1 MNMRE
6 LMLLGI
12 GLVALLGG
20 AACGGASDGIVDSAS
35 EVTGGGAV
43 GGAAQAVAEAVGDQ
57 TVAKPHVHPA
67 EPAEAGEAG
76 ALAVVEPA
84 LANSL
89 RRRVASQCALRLEED
104 FAALY
109 QLVAPADR
117 ERIDLRGFLEVYGG
131 GVLVVEELLPLE
143 IEVDP
148 SGEFADVLMRTVGR
162 LELERLPERY
172 RQTLRT
178 PDPEALV
185 RELEHRVR
193 WEQVDGEWY
202 FRLDEAGD
210 HRH

>member
-117 ERIDLRGFLEVYGG
+117 ERIDLRGFL
-131 GVLVVEELLPLE
+131 
-143 IEVDP
+143 
-148 SGEFADVLMRTVGR
+148 AAR
-162 LELERLPERY
+162 LEDLGLESTMIGIAGPCTSLTPELASY
-172 RQTLRT
+172 RR
-178 PDPEALV
+178 
-185 RELEHRVR
+185 
-193 WEQVDGEWY
+193 DGVG
-202 FRLDEAGD
+202 AG
-210 HRH
+210 RQWSMIYRMG

>member
-1 MNMRE
+1 MSARQSI
-6 LMLLGI
+6 LGWLGPLALI
-12 GLVALLGG
+12 GIAS
-20 AACGGASDGIVDSAS
+20 CGGPVDGPLDGPVGEPVEDPAGISA
-35 EVTGGGAV
+35 TL
-43 GGAAQAVAEAVGDQ
+43 
-57 TVAKPHVHPA
+57 P
-67 EPAEAGEAG
+67 AGESQVTQIDEAASVDAPG
-76 ALAVVEPA
+76 PSAVEPE
-84 LANSL
+84 LASAL

-104 FAALY
+104 FASLY

-117 ERIDLRGFLEVYGG
+117 ERIDLRGFLQVYGG

-172 RQTLRT
+172 RQSLRT

-193 WEQVDGEWY
+193 WEQIDGEWY
-202 FRLDEAGD
+202 FRLDEAVD
-210 HRH
+210 HRT